1 VAQRGPGTGIATLQ
15 ALPGVRVQPLALPQM
30 PESATDIRARLTA
43 GQGINA
49 LVDPRVASYIA
60 RHKLYLP
67 T

>member
-1 VAQRGPGTGIATLQ
+1 VAGRGDDGGLATLET
-15 ALPGVRVQPLALPQM
+15 LPGVRLQPLALPQM

-43 GQGINA
+43 GQDITQ

-60 RHKLYLP
+60 RHKLYIA